1 MNNRQKELVEL
12 VSSNI
17 LKLHYRGEFEDEDGN
32 LNNELVDEY
41 FDENFEDWSLKRL
54 KEDVILNLSSK
65 WKEVTFIDRSI

>member
-17 LKLHYRGEFEDEDGN
+17 LKLHYGGEFEDEDGN